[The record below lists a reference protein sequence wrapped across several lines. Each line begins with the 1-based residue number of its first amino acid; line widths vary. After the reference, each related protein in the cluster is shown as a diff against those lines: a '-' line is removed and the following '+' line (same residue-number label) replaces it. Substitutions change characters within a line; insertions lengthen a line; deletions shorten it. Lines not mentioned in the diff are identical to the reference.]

1 MPSPRKRGEGTRGCS
16 PLRHQSPKTSPHRGT
31 AGGGR
36 RLCHMND
43 NKHGT
48 ATPPMISNYLQ
59 RQAEV
64 LLSLSRATFD
74 LGLAGRLRALAMELR
89 AKAQEL
95 DRDLAPDAPSRRRAG
110 GRS

>member
-1 MPSPRKRGEGTRGCS
+1 
-16 PLRHQSPKTSPHRGT
+16 
-31 AGGGR
+31 
-36 RLCHMND
+36 
-43 NKHGT
+43 
-48 ATPPMISNYLQ
+48 MISSYLR

-95 DRDLAPDAPSRRRAG
+95 DRDGDLAPEAPSRRRAG
-110 GRS
+110 SRN

>member
-1 MPSPRKRGEGTRGCS
+1 
-16 PLRHQSPKTSPHRGT
+16 
-31 AGGGR
+31 
-36 RLCHMND
+36 
-43 NKHGT
+43 
-48 ATPPMISNYLQ
+48 MISNYLR

-74 LGLAGRLRALAMELR
+74 LGVAGRLRTLAMELR

-95 DRDLAPDAPSRRRAG
+95 DRDRDLSPDVPSRRHAG

>member
-1 MPSPRKRGEGTRGCS
+1 
-16 PLRHQSPKTSPHRGT
+16 
-31 AGGGR
+31 
-36 RLCHMND
+36 MND

-48 ATPPMISNYLQ
+48 ATPPMISNYLR

-64 LLSLSRATFD
+64 LLSLSRTTFD
-74 LGLAGRLRALAMELR
+74 LGAAGRLRALAMELG

-95 DRDLAPDAPSRRRAG
+95 DRDLSPDAPSRRRAG